1 GGYVVVVEGEADNR
15 KITAAED
22 LAWAQE
28 RWSK

>member
-1 GGYVVVVEGEADNR
+1 VEGEADNR